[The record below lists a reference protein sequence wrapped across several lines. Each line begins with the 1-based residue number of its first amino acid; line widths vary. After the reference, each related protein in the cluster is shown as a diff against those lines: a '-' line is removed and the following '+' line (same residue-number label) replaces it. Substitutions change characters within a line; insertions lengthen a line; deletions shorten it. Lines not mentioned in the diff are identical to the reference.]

1 MTDEQQGGKTVGH
14 AKTYEEAL
22 VKDAQRFWSKV
33 NKKKRKD
40 GCWIWEGA
48 RNKETGRGNH
58 NPAQF
63 KGVPVREGRKI
74 EQAHVWA
81 WVLTHGNRPLGHGLQ
96 RGSAGIILR
105 HICGNG
111 NLGCVNPDHLR
122 IGTQKENARE
132 VKEMGRHPAQQ
143 LRRALAELEE
153 RNSQLDAIRKERDRM
168 ALELEKLT

>member
-1 MTDEQQGGKTVGH
+1 MGH

-22 VKDAQRFWSKV
+22 TKDAQRFWSKV

-40 GCWIWEGA
+40 GCWIWEGT
-48 RNKETGRGNH
+48 RNKKTGRGH
-58 NPAQF
+58 YA
-63 KGVPVREGRKI
+63 PVRFQGEYVR
-74 EQAHVWA
+74 ENRPTVQAHVWA
-81 WVLTHGNRPLGHGLQ
+81 WILTHGNRPLGHGLQ

-111 NLGCVNPDHLR
+111 HLACVNPDHLR

-132 VKEMGRHPAQQ
+132 VKEMGRQPAQQ
-143 LRRALAELEE
+143 LRKALAELEE

-168 ALELEKLT
+168 SLELEKLI